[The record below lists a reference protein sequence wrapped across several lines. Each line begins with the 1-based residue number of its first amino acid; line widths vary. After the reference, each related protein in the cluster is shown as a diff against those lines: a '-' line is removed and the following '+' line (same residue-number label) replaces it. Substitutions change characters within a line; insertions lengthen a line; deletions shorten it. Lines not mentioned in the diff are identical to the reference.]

1 MRTITQIQN
10 DLNAQIVALKAID
23 AKDTEALEAGTK
35 ALKDL
40 EVELKAAA
48 AAEEAERKLVREHID
63 GEAKKGNTFS
73 LARFIAGAANG
84 RLEGFEAE
92 IAEAG
97 ADEYRR
103 LGLSQHGFVIPS
115 SMLRTSG
122 SGSGSGNAPAGQNWG
137 VNADGGYLVEQKNR
151 YIEDVK
157 EKLVVVKMGATILND
172 LVGTINLPSV
182 GSVQATFLD
191 EAAMAQTKKATVA
204 RVQLIPRGIRANMV
218 TTRDLLKQ
226 TSLDVERVLASRL
239 SDAAAACID
248 KTALAAIATAVAS
261 ASGNGVT
268 WANIVA
274 METAINAA
282 NANRGKMGYIVSA
295 NAWGAAKTTLKA
307 SGVAGYILDGNSFI
321 NGYAADYSNQMP
333 DGVPAIFGNFED
345 LYIGQWGGLDILVD
359 PFTMGDS
366 GEIKIQ
372 LFQYADVKVGFA
384 KSFAKLAA
392 AGSGSG
398 SGSGSGASA

>member
-10 DLNAQIVALKAID
+10 DLNAQIEALKAID

-48 AAEEAERKLVREHID
+48 AAEEAERNIVRQHIE
-63 GEAKKGNTFS
+63 GEAKKGHTFS

-84 RLEGFEAE
+84 RMDGMEAE

-115 SMLRTSG
+115 SMLRA
-122 SGSGSGNAPAGQNWG
+122 SGSGSGNDPAGQNWG

-191 EAAMAQTKKATVA
+191 EAELAQTKKATVA
-204 RVQLIPRGIRANMV
+204 RVQLIPRGIRANMA
-218 TTRDLLKQ
+218 TTRDLIKQ
-226 TSLDVERVLASRL
+226 TSLDVERVLAARL

-248 KTALAAIATAVAS
+248 KAALAAIATAVVS

-268 WANIVA
+268 WANMVA

-295 NAWGAAKTTLKA
+295 NTWGAAKTTLKA
-307 SGVAGYILDGNSFI
+307 SGVSGYILDGNNFI

-345 LYIGQWGGLDILVD
+345 LYIGQWGGLDFLVD
-359 PFTMGDS
+359 PFTLGDS

-384 KSFAKLAA
+384 KSFSKLAP

-398 SGSGSGASA
+398 SGSGA